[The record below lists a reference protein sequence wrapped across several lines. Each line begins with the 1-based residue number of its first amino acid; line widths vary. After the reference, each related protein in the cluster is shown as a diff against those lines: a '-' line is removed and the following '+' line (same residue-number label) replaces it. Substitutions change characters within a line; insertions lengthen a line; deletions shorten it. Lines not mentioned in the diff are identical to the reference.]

1 MAQTVLSLFQTEE
14 DVCAEDGLLSSGDEG
29 RLVLPLQRQHPGF
42 FSRAAWKRYFRPMT
56 RKVYYKPVF
65 HLAVVNFPYAL
76 AAWVYLFVF
85 TVVRILNLNTSGP
98 FSSYLQAGTTLLV
111 ALPLGAVLCF
121 FNLLGARAF
130 SRGELALQTKFHAP
144 LAHPAPY
151 PPRTLF
157 TRYREP
163 TVDEIESRRV
173 QLSRGGLVRE
183 KSFYRNTY
191 AMVSFRITQDLHHT
205 DKMVH

>member
-1 MAQTVLSLFQTEE
+1 M
-14 DVCAEDGLLSSGDEG
+14 
-29 RLVLPLQRQHPGF
+29 
-42 FSRAAWKRYFRPMT
+42 
-56 RKVYYKPVF
+56 
-65 HLAVVNFPYAL
+65 
-76 AAWVYLFVF
+76 
-85 TVVRILNLNTSGP
+85 
-98 FSSYLQAGTTLLV
+98 LV

-173 QLSRGGLVRE
+173 QLSRGGLIRE

-191 AMVSFRITQDLHHT
+191 AMVSFCIPKTHIILIRWYTSLRTRHHIKRFST
-205 DKMVH
+205 SWSSSLLSHYSSPSELSLLPCRSLFWYCQLPQCCALYAKWGFGRQMLL